1 MSPSADGAAPDG
13 AAAPARIRPLSAVLA
28 NQIAA
33 GEVVERPASVVKELV
48 ENALD
53 AEATKIGVELE
64 TGGTRLIRVRD
75 DGFGIPSGELV
86 LALSRHATSKIAS
99 LDDLDRIA
107 SMGFR
112 GEALPSI
119 ASVSRLTLESR
130 LRDAASGARV
140 RVDGGGGVGGGAAAS
155 KAGTTVEV
163 RDLFFNVPS
172 PPQVPA
178 NPPHRA
184 PARRR
189 RGAPARPRAPRRL
202 AHAPPRCSPGA
213 GGDPPDGA
221 CPPSFAPVGEEFAA
235 NALDISFEAGD
246 LSLHG
251 FLAPPGMARTR
262 PDFQFLFV
270 NRRSVRDDVVRHAVR
285 VGFGDSLAGAGY
297 PAFVLHLGI
306 DPAAVDVNVHPTKHE
321 VRFRES
327 RHVHDF
333 VRHTVSRGLGGF
345 ATHIPPPEAAALAL
359 EAGIPLPEAA
369 ASPEAPVRSPG
380 TAAPA
385 PGVAA
390 PAHHAIGG
398 ARPGTGRAR
407 PGGDRVGDHLAAY
420 SALSAASRPTE
431 PGAALGRVRLGGY
444 VLVEGRG
451 ELLLIDLGAGRR
463 ALVRDRLDEA
473 MRKDAPVSRP
483 LLIPHTRTVPEATAD
498 AVDEAGS
505 SLRSLGIGVRRG
517 APGVVTLRAIPT
529 CLAGIDAEKLFDA
542 VVEWAKPSRPVTDL
556 AEALA
561 ALAGSAPF
569 DGDAGDVIDAALGGG
584 SAPGPSPWTRRCSAG
599 SSPWRRRGDDRR
611 QPVSAR
617 PRRFEPTCRRDA
629 RSRTP
634 EATQGGHEHDAP
646 RLRRRSG
653 RGSGGVPD
661 GANGGPARPRP
672 RRSLQRAAPTES

>member
-1 MSPSADGAAPDG
+1 MSPSAAGAAPGG
-13 AAAPARIRPLSAVLA
+13 ATAPARIRPLSAVLA

-53 AEATKIGVELE
+53 AEATKVGVELE

-75 DGFGIPSGELV
+75 DGSGIASGELV
-86 LALSRHATSKIAS
+86 LALSRHATSKIAA
-99 LDDLDRIA
+99 LEDLDRIA

-130 LRDAASGARV
+130 PREAAGDARGRVEGARV
-140 RVDGGGGVGGGAAAS
+140 RVDGGTVGAVEPAAV

-163 RDLFFNVPS
+163 RDLFFNVPARRKFLRTPRTELRHVEDAMRRLALARPDVS
-172 PPQVPA
+172 FTLHHDARKVIETA
-178 NPPHRA
+178 RRME
-184 PARRR
+184 PARRLS
-189 RGAPARPRAPRRL
+189 RL
-202 AHAPPRCSPGA
+202 L
-213 GGDPPDGA
+213 
-221 CPPSFAPVGEEFAA
+221 GEAFAA
-235 NALDISFEAGD
+235 NALEISFEAGD
-246 LSLHG
+246 LSLRG
-251 FLAPPGMARTR
+251 FLAPPDMARTR

-270 NRRSVRDDVVRHAVR
+270 NGRSVRDDVVRHAVR

-333 VRHTVSRGLGGF
+333 VRHAVSRGLGGF
-345 ATHIPPPEAAALAL
+345 ATHTPPPEAAALAL
-359 EAGIPLPEAA
+359 EAGVPSPEAA
-369 ASPEAPVRSPG
+369 ASPQAPAWPPGSAVPAQGATVPG
-380 TAAPA
+380 T
-385 PGVAA
+385 AA

-398 ARPGTGRAR
+398 ARPGTGRAYS
-407 PGGDRVGDHLAAY
+407 GGDRVGDHLAAY
-420 SALSAASRPTE
+420 SALSAAPRPTE

-483 LLIPHTRTVPEATAD
+483 LLIPHTRTVPEAAAD
-498 AVDEAGS
+498 AVDEAGP
-505 SLRSLGIGVRRG
+505 SLRSLGIGIRRG
-517 APGVVTLRAIPT
+517 APGTVTLRAVPA
-529 CLAGIDAEKLFDA
+529 CLAGIDAEKLLGA
-542 VVEWAKPSRPVTDL
+542 VVEWAKPSRPVADL

-569 DGDAGDVIDAALGGG
+569 DGDAGDVIDAALGG
-584 SAPGPSPWTRRCSAG
+584 RLRAG
-599 SSPWRRRGDDRR
+599 AVAVD
-611 QPVSAR
+611 
-617 PRRFEPTCRRDA
+617 
-629 RSRTP
+629 
-634 EATQGGHEHDAP
+634 EAT
-646 RLRRRSG
+646 LRRIFSMAGGATVIG
-653 RGSGGVPD
+653 R
-661 GANGGPARPRP
+661 
-672 RRSLQRAAPTES
+672 

>member
-1 MSPSADGAAPDG
+1 MSPSAAGAAPDG
-13 AAAPARIRPLSAVLA
+13 ATASARIRPLSAVLA

-53 AEATKIGVELE
+53 AEATKVGVELE

-75 DGFGIPSGELV
+75 DGFGIASGELV
-86 LALSRHATSKIAS
+86 LALSRHATSKIAA
-99 LDDLDRIA
+99 LEDLDRIA

-130 LRDAASGARV
+130 PREAAGEGARV
-140 RVDGGGGVGGGAAAS
+140 RVDGGTVGAVEPAAV

-163 RDLFFNVPS
+163 RDLFFNVPARRKFLRTPRTELRHVEDAMRRLALARPDVS
-172 PPQVPA
+172 FTLHHDARKVIETA
-178 NPPHRA
+178 RRME
-184 PARRR
+184 PARRLS
-189 RGAPARPRAPRRL
+189 RL
-202 AHAPPRCSPGA
+202 L
-213 GGDPPDGA
+213 
-221 CPPSFAPVGEEFAA
+221 GEAFAA
-235 NALDISFEAGD
+235 NAIELSFEAGD
-246 LSLHG
+246 LSLRG
-251 FLAPPGMARTR
+251 FLAPPDMARTR

-270 NRRSVRDDVVRHAVR
+270 NGRSVRDDVVRHAVR

-333 VRHTVSRGLGGF
+333 VRHAVSRGLGGF
-345 ATHIPPPEAAALAL
+345 ATHTPPPEAAALAL
-359 EAGIPLPEAA
+359 EAGIPSPESA
-369 ASPEAPVRSPG
+369 ASPQAPAWPPG

-385 PGVAA
+385 PGTDAPGTAA
-390 PAHHAIGG
+390 PAHHAIGD
-398 ARPGTGRAR
+398 ARPGTGRAHS
-407 PGGDRVGDHLAAY
+407 GGDRVGDHLAAY
-420 SALSAASRPTE
+420 SALSAAPRPTE

-483 LLIPHTRTVPEATAD
+483 LLIPHTRTVPEAAAD
-498 AVDEAGS
+498 AVDEAGP
-505 SLRSLGIGVRRG
+505 SLRSLGIGIRRG
-517 APGVVTLRAIPT
+517 APDTVTLRAIPA
-529 CLAGIDAEKLFDA
+529 CLAGIDAEKLLGA
-542 VVEWAKPSRPVTDL
+542 VVEWAKPSRPVADL

-561 ALAGSAPF
+561 ALAGSALF
-569 DGDAGDVIDAALGGG
+569 DGDAGDVIDAALGG
-584 SAPGPSPWTRRCSAG
+584 
-599 SSPWRRRGDDRR
+599 
-611 QPVSAR
+611 
-617 PRRFEPTCRRDA
+617 
-629 RSRTP
+629 
-634 EATQGGHEHDAP
+634 
-646 RLRRRSG
+646 RLRAGAVAVDEAMLRRIFSM
-653 RGSGGVPD
+653 
-661 GANGGPARPRP
+661 AARR
-672 RRSLQRAAPTES
+672 